1 MLFRR
6 VHALDEHQDTD
17 EDDDED
23 LDDEPHAPA
32 HLREAAEQLLAHA
45 SGGRRRS
52 RSPRTDDERLTR
64 VLQLLGQ
71 LNDQRLDAGGGLFN
85 TDPEPRDDDE
95 RRDLADSERAFAIH
109 CANHLAATASAA
121 LEFAIELT
129 ASFNDHLTPSQ
140 ARDNAVDELR
150 VELLSELAIHTLRTM
165 DPLQLSKR
173 DIAEHLGMIVLPS
186 AALDVAD
193 AAHELTQHRFPG
205 QAAITTTYLAAQLIS
220 AADEIAAAADYH
232 DWPGLDDA

>member
-1 MLFRR
+1 M
-6 VHALDEHQDTD
+6 ADTD
-17 EDDDED
+17 GDDDED
-23 LDDEPHAPA
+23 LDDEPQAPA
-32 HLREAAEQLLAHA
+32 HLRDAADQLLAHA
-45 SGGRRRS
+45 RAGRRRS
-52 RSPRTDDERLTR
+52 RSSRTDEARLLV

-109 CANHLAATASAA
+109 CANQLAAIASAA

-129 ASFNDHLTPSQ
+129 ASFDDHSTSTH

-150 VELLSELAIHTLRTM
+150 VELLSELAIHTLRPTM

-173 DIAEHLGMIVLPS
+173 DITEHLGMIVLPS

-232 DWPGLDDA
+232 DWPGLDDG